1 MHILTV
7 IFSQANIFIKALF
20 ILIAQIFLQIFP
32 LSSELNA
39 ESHSSQSEGS
49 HSREVESSNWI
60 LGMQTGLFLL
70 LGICFNWGQFG
81 LMIEHTVSVWNW

>member
-1 MHILTV
+1 MDILKMSFMHILTV
-7 IFSQANIFIKALF
+7 IFSQANIFIKTLF

-32 LSSELNA
+32 LSSEWSP

-60 LGMQTGLFLL
+60 LGMHTGLLL
-70 LGICFNWGQFG
+70 LIGICF
-81 LMIEHTVSVWNW
+81 